1 MSEYLLKL
9 KGEVYCIRK
18 THMPKIQEEI
28 RNLDREIEDMK
39 ITLSELQKQ
48 KKELQVELLNER
60 QLIIY
65 ENKDEDK
72 RTELLR
78 KYDFL
83 HGEYRSDSVGWK

>member
-1 MSEYLLKL
+1 M
-9 KGEVYCIRK
+9 
-18 THMPKIQEEI
+18 
-28 RNLDREIEDMK
+28 D
-39 ITLSELQKQ
+39 QKQ